1 MSPTS
6 AQKQATDRYRARN
19 GRVQVNIELTPKICR
34 RWQAYAGSRGMS
46 LTAILAICAIEPF
59 GLKAVTFEVVSAIA
73 TVGLSLGL
81 TPQLSA
87 ASRVIL
93 ILLMYAGRIGG
104 LSFVLLFSERRS
116 EPPLDRPTG
125 KILIG

>member
-1 MSPTS
+1 MAPCCKA
-6 AQKQATDRYRARN
+6 AQDMRPEANGQNACKARGRAGQRDRGEAAGTQEGDDEERDEEDERRA
-19 GRVQVNIELTPKICR
+19 
-34 RWQAYAGSRGMS
+34 
-46 LTAILAICAIEPF
+46 
-59 GLKAVTFEVVSAIA
+59 EVVSAIA